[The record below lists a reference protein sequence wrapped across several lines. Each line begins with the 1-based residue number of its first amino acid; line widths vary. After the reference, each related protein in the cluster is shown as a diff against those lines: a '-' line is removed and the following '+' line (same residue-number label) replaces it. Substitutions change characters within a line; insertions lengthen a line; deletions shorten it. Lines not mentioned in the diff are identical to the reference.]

1 MINRKIIQAVVVSA
15 GFMFT
20 GLAHA
25 FLGTLAIGLGE
36 MDQEVGRI
44 QTAFAAEGIFETE
57 EYTGKTRVYYEPGKI
72 RDEMD
77 MGGGQQMV
85 MIRRMDINK
94 FWTLMGQG
102 MYMEVDPEK
111 AQQGSEQAPQYE
123 LVSRERIGS
132 ETVNGISTTKYKS
145 VYKSADGKF
154 GGFTW
159 FTDDNIA
166 VKAFM
171 IHESKGE
178 KQRLKFEFTNL
189 ERGSQDDSL
198 FELPPGAKPFN
209 MGTMMSMSP
218 EQMQQMQQMQ
228 NQAGAQQSNAASA
241 GQVAV
246 PSQGQSDSQAAD
258 GGFVGEVAQEAEE
271 TAKDSAKQ
279 ETMNEVR
286 DSVRKGIGKLFG
298 R

>member
-1 MINRKIIQAVVVSA
+1 MGDIPEISIRTIQALAVTVGLTFA
-15 GFMFT
+15 

-44 QTAFAAEGIFETE
+44 QTSFAAEGKFETE
-57 EYTGKTRVYYEPGKI
+57 EYTGKTRVFYAPGKI

-123 LVSRERIGS
+123 LVSRERIGR

-145 VYKSADGKF
+145 VYKSAEGKF

-166 VKAFM
+166 VKGFM
-171 IHESKGE
+171 IHESEGE
-178 KQRLKFEFTNL
+178 KQRLKFEFTSL

-209 MGTMMSMSP
+209 MGAMMGMS
-218 EQMQQMQQMQ
+218 QADIQAMQ
-228 NQAGAQQSNAASA
+228 NQVGAAQSNGSASA
-241 GQVAV
+241 GQ
-246 PSQGQSDSQAAD
+246 PQESSEAAD